1 MNPLLT
7 GRPDAGQGL
16 LKKPSMI
23 SAAEDLQKGKRLA
36 KDKGCLNEG
45 GQKVEVRR
53 SKGVRDA
60 DSASPPR
67 GLQQRE
73 AKGIKMEGR

>member
-23 SAAEDLQKGKRLA
+23 SAAEDLQKGKSLA

-45 GQKVEVRR
+45 GT
-53 SKGVRDA
+53 
-60 DSASPPR
+60 
-67 GLQQRE
+67 
-73 AKGIKMEGR
+73 EGGGKEEQGGERC